1 METALKI
8 FLIIIAICGLFE
20 ATILGI
26 AFFGADRVQCIFLWC
41 TFTTVR
47 TEKVTHIISSEH
59 CYLNDVPVNC
69 SPYSFDDLATDVF
82 WGNKTK

>member
-1 METALKI
+1 VI
-8 FLIIIAICGLFE
+8 GICGLFE

-26 AFFGADRVQCIFLWC
+26 AFFGADKVKCNFLWC
-41 TFTTVR
+41 EFTTTR
-47 TEKVTHIISSEH
+47 TEKITHIISSEH

-69 SPYSFDDLATDVF
+69 SPYSFNDLAADAF